1 MMGWHWLAKDRRLQF
16 GTHEVV
22 KVGGVYRATGPLVMC
37 SNGVHASRR
46 VLDALRYAPGSIC
59 CRVHLRGEI
68 LHGTDKSV
76 ARERRVLWMVDAT
89 TLLHEFTL
97 TVALNMLH
105 WVKARGEYVDP
116 RSWVALDVKE
126 RWLRGVATD
135 RQLAAAWAAA
145 RAAEDAAR
153 AAAWAAA
160 EDAAWTAA
168 EGAQNTMLETML
180 ETRKGK

>member
-46 VLDALRYAPGSIC
+46 ALDALRYAPGSIC
-59 CRVHLRGEI
+59 CRVQLRGGI

-89 TLLHEFTL
+89 TLLHEFAL
-97 TVALNMLH
+97 IVVLNMLH
-105 WVKARGEYVDP
+105 WAKARGEYVDP

-126 RWLRGVATD
+126 RRLRGVATD
-135 RQLAAAWAAA
+135 RQLATAWAAA
-145 RAAEDAAR
+145 RRPACAAAWDAAR
-153 AAAWAAA
+153 
-160 EDAAWTAA
+160 D
-168 EGAQNTMLETML
+168 AQNTMLETML